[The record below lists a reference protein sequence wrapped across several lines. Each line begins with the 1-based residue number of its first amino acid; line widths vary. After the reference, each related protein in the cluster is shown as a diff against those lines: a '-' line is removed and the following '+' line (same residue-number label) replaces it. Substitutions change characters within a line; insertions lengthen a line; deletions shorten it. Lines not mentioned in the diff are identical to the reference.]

1 MLFHRKE
8 LIQPVNVGKPDARF
22 GTFLLEQ
29 FGGAT
34 GELTAA
40 LQYWV
45 QSFHV
50 ENAGIRD
57 MLQDIAMEEF
67 SHLEM
72 VGKLIAQHTSKIDQT
87 PVYDAPL
94 FRLKGGGP
102 HFLDSQGSCW
112 TAAYINEGGNVVRDL
127 RANIASEA
135 GARQTYEAL
144 IKACDDAGTK
154 KVLTH
159 LLTREITHA
168 NMFMKAL
175 DAMGKLDDPMFGNVP
190 PDDTVKLV
198 FNLSQGDDVRG
209 PWNEEPDFEYIE
221 DPQPKGGMP
230 PAPINPDDERSGK
243 PKAEGKSRG
252 AKSER
257 RWLRRRSRRL
267 PPGDEA
273 PIPRLASPV
282 MTAAIDDRIAA
293 VFSAAMQ
300 GPVPSIDWSN
310 RGFPRRGRQ
319 QAIALECIG
328 EVRTSLL
335 MPSNEARKLAAKCKI
350 PER

>member
-1 MLFHRKE
+1 MFLHRKE
-8 LIQPVNVGKPDARF
+8 LIQQVKVGKPDARF

-102 HFLDSQGSCW
+102 HFIDSQGSCW

-144 IKACDDAGTK
+144 INACDDDGTK
-154 KVLTH
+154 KTLTH

-175 DAMGKLDDPMFGNVP
+175 DAMGKLTDPMFGNVP
-190 PDDTVKLV
+190 MIRWRWYSICRRARTYAVL
-198 FNLSQGDDVRG
+198 
-209 PWNEEPDFEYIE
+209 
-221 DPQPKGGMP
+221 GMM
-230 PAPINPDDERSGK
+230 NPS
-243 PKAEGKSRG
+243 SNT
-252 AKSER
+252 SWTQNR
-257 RWLRRRSRRL
+257 RVACRRRR
-267 PPGDEA
+267 
-273 PIPRLASPV
+273 
-282 MTAAIDDRIAA
+282 
-293 VFSAAMQ
+293 
-300 GPVPSIDWSN
+300 
-310 RGFPRRGRQ
+310 
-319 QAIALECIG
+319 
-328 EVRTSLL
+328 
-335 MPSNEARKLAAKCKI
+335 
-350 PER
+350 